1 MKQARRDRTG
11 ERGSTL
17 LEFAITATV
26 YFMMLIGII
35 SISHVY
41 FTHNGLVE
49 STRRG
54 ARYATLVSS
63 TSASTDDIK
72 EVVVYGTDTPAE
84 GARPLVHGL
93 TTDNVEV
100 TRAGFGLGQ
109 GTVTVRI
116 IDYNYAFV
124 VPGLRH
130 VIAMPEYRTTLTG
143 ECVGL
148 IPANIS

>member
-1 MKQARRDRTG
+1 MKQARLERAG
-11 ERGSTL
+11 ERGGAL

-26 YFMMLIGII
+26 YFMMLIGIV

-54 ARYATLVSS
+54 ARYATMVSN
-63 TSASTDDIK
+63 TTASDDDIK

-84 GARPLVHGL
+84 DARPLVHGL
-93 TTDNVEV
+93 TADNVEV
-100 TRAGFGLGQ
+100 TRTGFGLGQ
-109 GTVTVRI
+109 GTVTIRI
-116 IDYNYAFV
+116 TNYNYAFV
-124 VPGLRH
+124 LPGLSQ

-143 ECVGL
+143 ECIGFV
-148 IPANIS
+148 PPNM